1 MGTRSTPVRTRTLVI
16 GAVVVVAA
24 LVAAGIWIAVDHS
37 AAGPSGTS
45 SIIITDYS
53 CAQGWQPPKS
63 GQRQLTVINNGS
75 SVVDV
80 SLVGASNPLVYGEL
94 DAMGPGVKR
103 TMTAVIPPG
112 HYRVS
117 CTYAENASILS
128 ASVMVTGPSVN
139 DANPYLP
146 VTYQEMEPSVTT
158 YRNDI
163 TAGLAK
169 LAADT
174 DGLRTD
180 ADAGQ
185 LTEAKSAWLVAH
197 LDFER
202 LGAAYDTFG
211 NFNDEIDGRP
221 NGLPRGVNDPHWTG
235 FLRLEYALWHGQSVA
250 TVTHVADTL
259 DADVHSL
266 ATQFPD
272 ETIPANDLSLRTH
285 EILENTLQFQV
296 TGESDQGSHTN
307 LATALA
313 NVEGTQMTLA
323 AIAPPL
329 SRRDPTL
336 LVAAE
341 SDLKALSALL
351 STYQQPVG
359 TWTPV
364 QSLST
369 PQRQALDASIGK
381 YLEQISP
388 VPDILELQPEAQN
401 P

>member
-1 MGTRSTPVRTRTLVI
+1 MRTRTVLV
-16 GAVVVVAA
+16 VVVIVVAA
-24 LVAAGIWIAVDHS
+24 LCAAGIWIAVDHN
-37 AAGPSGTS
+37 AAGPSGTT

-53 CAQGWQPPKS
+53 CAQAWHPPKS

-80 SLVGASNPLVYGEL
+80 NLVGASNPLVYGEL
-94 DAMGPGVKR
+94 DAIGPGLTR

-128 ASVMVTGPSVN
+128 SSVTVTGPPVN

-163 TAGLAK
+163 STGLTE
-169 LAADT
+169 LVADT
-174 DGLRTD
+174 DSLRTF

-185 LTEAKSAWLVAH
+185 LAQAKTAWLIAH
-197 LDFER
+197 LDYER

-211 NFNDEIDGRP
+211 DFNDEIDGRP
-221 NGLPRGVNDPHWTG
+221 NGLKLGVNDPHWSG
-235 FLRLEYALWHGQSVA
+235 FLRLEYALWNGQSTA
-250 TVTHVADTL
+250 TVARVADTL

-272 ETIPANDLSLRTH
+272 ETIPANDLSLRAH

-296 TGESDQGSHTN
+296 TGESDEGSHTN

-313 NVEGTQMTLA
+313 NVEGTEMTLS
-323 AIAPPL
+323 AIAPLL

-336 LVAAE
+336 LAAAQ
-341 SDLKALSALL
+341 SDLNALSALL
-351 STYQQPVG
+351 STYRQPDG

-364 QSLST
+364 QSLTT
-369 PQRQALDASIGK
+369 PQRQVLDASIGK